1 MAAGEAPLP
10 LEMGRGPVEAFFA
23 PFFAA
28 FFAGLRGAGLLAV
41 LRFDFLAMARVP
53 LEGGCQLMFSVGLA
67 RPCRTEARAA
77 CFSTLSTSASRALRI
92 GVLPAMRGR
101 GLYTAMLSH
110 RIAEAKS
117 RGYRW
122 ITIDAAPMSRPILLK
137 KGFMHVC
144 WTYPMIHAAPTD

>member
-1 MAAGEAPLP
+1 MYCAYVDGKPVATGRISFPAGSN
-10 LEMGRGPVEAFFA
+10 
-23 PFFAA
+23 
-28 FFAGLRGAGLLAV
+28 FAGLW
-41 LRFDFLAMARVP
+41 
-53 LEGGCQLMFSVGLA
+53 GG
-67 RPCRTEARAA
+67 
-77 CFSTLSTSASRALRI
+77 